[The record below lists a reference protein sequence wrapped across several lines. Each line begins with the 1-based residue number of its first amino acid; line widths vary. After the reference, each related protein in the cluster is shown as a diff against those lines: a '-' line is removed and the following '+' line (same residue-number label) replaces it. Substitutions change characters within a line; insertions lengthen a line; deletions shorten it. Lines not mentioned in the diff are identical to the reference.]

1 MQNGTIDFVYQNFDF
16 PFLHS
21 FGNCNINAAFA
32 LIDYEFFKSFRFSGG
47 LRVEQTDIF
56 TDIDKYNELG
66 YGRNDIR
73 RENVGGYP
81 LINATAIKQVD
92 FLPSTSFIY
101 KIKSEKF
108 GETNFRFNYSKTIAR
123 PSLRELN
130 DAAFYDNEF
139 RNNIYGNSDLKI
151 VQIANYDFRIETFF
165 NNGDNVSL
173 SLFYK
178 DLKNHIEAG
187 FGSAG
192 VTWNN
197 VESSSVRGLEIEAKK
212 KITKNFEIKLN
223 YTYVKSISEF
233 VRKDFFIT
241 PEGFKEYT
249 IVDTVYRPMFGQ
261 APYLINSIVSYTSD
275 SLGFTATLSYN
286 IQGPRLV
293 IGGLVKENADVYE
306 LPRNIID
313 FKITKTLGKHFSTS
327 LTVRDILNTPFR
339 RSYLV
344 NLPNNK
350 WVDFDNFRYGTNFV
364 LGISY
369 KL

>member
-1 MQNGTIDFVYQNFDF
+1 LQDGTIDFVYQNFDF

-73 RENVGGYP
+73 RENGGGYP
-81 LINATAIKQVD
+81 LINATSIKQVD

-241 PEGFKEYT
+241 PEGFKQYT